1 MALTTEEEAKVKKI
15 ITAYDNGKR
24 LNELPVADSSNP
36 FDLTTEVLDKSG
48 ESKQAG
54 LAAMLPYAEDQCSY
68 GVELD
73 VTVSS
78 SVLTRTG
85 NMTLHKTLPIQ
96 SKMKGCLLSDE
107 GKVIEYLNPTN
118 WKAHKR
124 DGSNGMVMVEIPA
137 HWRRFYTNGNKRGV
151 RISEYPIPGYHFV
164 KKCYISAYEATIQ
177 RSTGKL
183 ASVVNTSTDYRG
195 GNNQADWDALPKSQL
210 GKPATSTSRINFR
223 AAARKRGAGTQWNC
237 MDYNAYITLAW
248 LYYIEYGNLNCQLAF
263 NAQKD
268 SNGYAQGGLGNGVT
282 TWDGTKWNNFNGYN
296 PIIPCGTSDEL
307 GNASGEVAYTLEKAE
322 GESSKVFT
330 VPRYRGIENPFGHVW
345 KWTDG
350 VNIEVKTN
358 SDGGTSKVYVCDDPS
373 KYNDSNYTGY
383 TLRGLAARAEG
394 YAKEMIFGEFGDLI
408 ASVVGGGSTTYW
420 CDYFYTNIGS
430 NALRGVLFGGTTTS
444 GDRAGFGYASSSHAP
459 SYTYATVGSRLC
471 FIPES

>member
-1 MALTTEEEAKVKKI
+1 MALTAEEEAKVKKI

-107 GKVIEYLNPTN
+107 GKVIEYLNPAN

-151 RISEYPIPGYHFV
+151 RISEYQIPGYHFV

-183 ASVVNTSTDYRG
+183 ASVVNTSADYRG

-210 GKPATSTSRINFR
+210 GKPATSTSRTNFR
-223 AAARKRGAGTQWNC
+223 AAARKGGW
-237 MDYNAYITLAW
+237 
-248 LYYIEYGNLNCQLAF
+248 
-263 NAQKD
+263 
-268 SNGYAQGGLGNGVT
+268 YAMELHGL
-282 TWDGTKWNNFNGYN
+282 
-296 PIIPCGTSDEL
+296 
-307 GNASGEVAYTLEKAE
+307 
-322 GESSKVFT
+322 
-330 VPRYRGIENPFGHVW
+330 
-345 KWTDG
+345 
-350 VNIEVKTN
+350 
-358 SDGGTSKVYVCDDPS
+358 
-373 KYNDSNYTGY
+373 
-383 TLRGLAARAEG
+383 
-394 YAKEMIFGEFGDLI
+394 
-408 ASVVGGGSTTYW
+408 
-420 CDYFYTNIGS
+420 
-430 NALRGVLFGGTTTS
+430 
-444 GDRAGFGYASSSHAP
+444 
-459 SYTYATVGSRLC
+459 
-471 FIPES
+471 

>member
-1 MALTTEEEAKVKKI
+1 MALTADEEVKVRQI
-15 ITAYDNGKR
+15 IAAYNNGKR
-24 LNELPVADSSNP
+24 LNELPIADGSNP
-36 FDLTTEVLDKSG
+36 FGFITEVLDSDG

-54 LAAMLPYAEDQCSY
+54 LAAMLPYVEEQCSY
-68 GVELD
+68 GGELD
-73 VTVSS
+73 LSVSS

-85 NMTLHKTLPIQ
+85 NVTLHKTLPIQ
-96 SKMKGCLLSDE
+96 SKMRGCLLSDN
-107 GKVIEYLNPTN
+107 GTVIEYLNPNN
-118 WKAHKR
+118 WRAHKL
-124 DGSNGMVMVEIPA
+124 DGSNGMVMVEIPD
-137 HWRRFYTNGNKRGV
+137 HWRRFYSNGSKRGA
-151 RISEYPIPGYHFV
+151 RISEYPLPGYHFV
-164 KKCYISAYEATIQ
+164 KKCYISAYEATVQ

-183 ASVVNTSTDYRG
+183 ASVVNTSADYRG
-195 GNNQADWDALPKSQL
+195 GNNQADWDALPKTQL
-210 GKPATSTSRINFR
+210 GKPATYMSRTAFR
-223 AAARKRGAGTQWNC
+223 NAARKRGTTTEWNC

-282 TWDGTKWNNFNGYN
+282 TWDGTKWNNFSGYY

-430 NALRGVLFGGTTTS
+430 NALRGVLFGGDTYD
-444 GDRAGFGYASSSHAP
+444 GDRAGFGCAYTINAP
-459 SYTYATVGSRLC
+459 SNTNAHVGSRLC

>member
-1 MALTTEEEAKVKKI
+1 MALTAEEEAKVKQI

-73 VTVSS
+73 VAVSS

-96 SKMKGCLLSDE
+96 SKMRGCLLSDA
-107 GKVIEYLNPTN
+107 GAVIEYLNPTN
-118 WKAHKR
+118 WRAHKL
-124 DGSNGMVMVEIPA
+124 DGSNGMVMVEIPD

-151 RISEYPIPGYHFV
+151 RISEYPLPGYHFV
-164 KKCYISAYEATIQ
+164 KKCYISAYEATVQ

-183 ASVVNTSTDYRG
+183 ASVVNTSADYRG
-195 GNNQADWDALPKSQL
+195 GNNQADWDALPKTQL
-210 GKPATSTSRINFR
+210 GKPATYMSRTAFR
-223 AAARKRGAGTQWNC
+223 NAARKRGTTTEWNC

-282 TWDGTKWNNFNGYN
+282 TWDGTKWNNFSGYY

-322 GESSKVFT
+322 GENSKVFT

-350 VNIEVKTN
+350 MNMEVKTDAN
-358 SDGGTSKVYVCDDPS
+358 GGTSKVFVAIDPAN
-373 KYNDSNYTGY
+373 YNDSNYNGY
-383 TLRGLAARAEG
+383 TLRGLAARQEG
-394 YAKEMIFGEFGDLI
+394 YTKEMIFGEHGDLI
-408 ASVVGGGSTTYW
+408 ASLVGGGSTTYW
-420 CDYFYTNIGS
+420 CDYYYTYKNE
-430 NALRGVLFGGTTTS
+430 NRMQGVLFGGGTDY
-444 GDRAGFGYASSSHAP
+444 GVRAGFGSANANDAP
-459 SYTYATVGSRLC
+459 SNARADVGSRLC
-471 FIPES
+471 FIPKA